1 MESGSMIELRRLPA
15 AARFILQGGGEARSV
30 AGEVFGVP
38 LPESACRA
46 NAAEDRA
53 ALWLGPDEH
62 LLLGPA
68 AERDR
73 LAAGFEAA
81 LAGIAHSLVDVSQRQ
96 VAWRLS
102 GKRAGELLNTG
113 CPLDLDIAVF
123 PPGMCTRT
131 VLAKAQIIL
140 WRKAAEEYHLEI
152 WRSYADY
159 VRELLLEAARSD
171 LGEAINEGDDHG
183 QRSAG

>member
-1 MESGSMIELRRLPA
+1 MVELTLLPPVT
-15 AARFILQGGGEARSV
+15 RFIFQGGQV
-30 AGEVFGVP
+30 ACKTAGDAFRLA
-38 LPESACRA
+38 LPQQSCRA
-46 NAAEDRA
+46 NAAGDRA
-53 ALWLGPDEH
+53 VLWLGPDEY
-62 LLLGPA
+62 LLLA
-68 AERDR
+68 ATGE
-73 LAAGFEAA
+73 AGTIAVQLTAA
-81 LAGIAHSLVDVSQRQ
+81 LAGVPHSLVDVSQRQ

-113 CPLDLDIAVF
+113 CPLDLDIAEF

-131 VLAKAQIIL
+131 VLGKAQIVL

-171 LGEAINEGDDHG
+171 LGETINEGDDHG

>member
-1 MESGSMIELRRLPA
+1 MVELRRLPPA
-15 AARFILQGGGEARSV
+15 LRFSLQGGAGARAA
-30 AGEVFGVP
+30 AGEVFGVQ

-46 NAAEDRA
+46 NARDGRA

-62 LLLGPA
+62 LLLGPV
-68 AERDR
+68 AERDM
-73 LAAGFEAA
+73 LAAGLEAA
-81 LAGIAHSLVDVSQRQ
+81 MTGIAHSLVDISQRQ

-113 CPLDLDIAVF
+113 CPLDLDIAAF

-131 VLAKAQIIL
+131 ILGKAQIVL
-140 WRKAAEEYHLEI
+140 WRQAAEEYHLEI
-152 WRSYADY
+152 WRSYSDY

-171 LGEAINEGDDHG
+171 FGERINEGDDYAQH
-183 QRSAG
+183 SAG

>member
-1 MESGSMIELRRLPA
+1 MVELCRLPPA
-15 AARFILQGGGEARSV
+15 LRFILQGGPSARAA
-30 AGEVFGVP
+30 AGAAFDVTLLETA
-38 LPESACRA
+38 SRA
-46 NAAEDRA
+46 NSRDGRA

-73 LAAGFEAA
+73 FAAGLEAA

-96 VAWRLS
+96 VAWQLS
-102 GKRAGELLNTG
+102 GKRASELLSTG
-113 CPLDLDIAVF
+113 CPLDLDIAEF

-131 VLAKAQIIL
+131 VLGKAQIVL
-140 WRKAAEEYHLEI
+140 WRQAAEEYHLEI
-152 WRSYADY
+152 WRSWSDY

-171 LGEAINEGDDHG
+171 LGERISEGDDHA